1 MVATF
6 VSSDS
11 RTEAAIVDNLASR
24 DSALREGNRTIVAV
38 SHSAKLINVADKV
51 FRLSNGKLT
60 ELDRSVGYS
69 LVSADGF
76 AAKTI
81 RAQNVSDPP
90 RKAVHPATKPAS
102 PEEKQDMSR
111 QTGDWS
117 VYKYY
122 FRTTSRLSLP
132 LFAACSI
139 GAAFCSS
146 FTRESYSFLK
156 CRLKECSINVM
167 AEVWLQRWT
176 ESNTSNLT
184 LYLTVFAALACF
196 SILFTSANMV

>member
-24 DSALREGNRTIVAV
+24 DSALREGHRTIVAV
-38 SHSAKLINVADKV
+38 SHSAKLIDVADKV
-51 FRLSNGKLT
+51 FSLSNGKLT

-76 AAKTI
+76 AKTI
-81 RAQNVSDPP
+81 HARSVSDRPP
-90 RKAVHPATKPAS
+90 KAVPPATKPAS
-102 PEEKQDMSR
+102 PEEKQDLSR

-117 VYKYY
+117 IYKYY
-122 FRTTSRLSLP
+122 FRTTSRLSLL

-146 FTRESYSFLK
+146 FTRESYLLFM
-156 CRLKECSINVM
+156 CE
-167 AEVWLQRWT
+167 LQ
-176 ESNTSNLT
+176 S
-184 LYLTVFAALACF
+184 
-196 SILFTSANMV
+196 